1 MDLIRRLPGTSD
13 PHSGGLSSSTPQSYI
28 EWQAA
33 FSTCPTALI
42 AVRRRGG
49 WAPYFEELLRGV
61 GFLERETSL
70 EISVE

>member
-1 MDLIRRLPGTSD
+1 MDLIRRLLGTSD

-33 FSTCPTALI
+33 FSTCPT
-42 AVRRRGG
+42 V
-49 WAPYFEELLRGV
+49 EEVGLRTSRSCLGV

-70 EISVE
+70 EIFVE